1 MKPQPKIKMG
11 SSPILTA
18 AAKVIIRLGTSVFP
32 EARIALLPTIGIT
45 RKIIPVYQMV
55 MYSPTRE
62 RTSGLVPKA
71 LNKSSIVAS
80 PTTINMPTINRDRVR
95 LLVVSFFHLVVS
107 SSPIARAIT
116 EEAPTPSPIATLPS
130 TVTTGKYSSLPRS
143 LLFPVETQS
152 KYQPN

>member
-71 LNKSSIVAS
+71 LNKSSIVAI

-95 LLVVSFFHLVVS
+95 LLVVSFFYLVV
-107 SSPIARAIT
+107 IAFSHRAGNHRGI
-116 EEAPTPSPIATLPS
+116 SHS
-130 TVTTGKYSSLPRS
+130 
-143 LLFPVETQS
+143 
-152 KYQPN
+152 QPHCHTAQHRNHWEV